1 MNEEKQMNQTIE
13 KKDAV
18 QQEKAESMED
28 YVAEL
33 EASFKRLR
41 IGDMV
46 TGTVIAVTDTQ
57 VLLDL
62 KYYAEGIIEKEH
74 LSNDPDFKMKEE
86 IHPGDEITATVIAA
100 DDGEGNLV
108 LSRKEANDRLAW
120 EKLRTLLEERTIV
133 PVTINEVVNGGV
145 TAKLEGIRGFIP
157 ASRLDAGYVEEL
169 NTWLGRR
176 VEVTVITADE
186 DQNRLVLSGREA
198 AREKQQAEKNR
209 RIAGCEVGAVMEG
222 TVESLKPYGAFVT
235 LENGLTG
242 LVHISQISKN
252 RIKHPGVVLKEGQ
265 QVTVKILSTA
275 DHKISL
281 SMKEVI
287 PDEAEEEEVFQYQ
300 ESKEATT
307 SFADLL
313 KGLKF

>member
-1 MNEEKQMNQTIE
+1 MKEEKQMAQTIE
-13 KKDAV
+13 KKAEAA
-18 QQEKAESMED
+18 QETVESMED

-33 EASFKRLR
+33 EASFKRFR
-41 IGDMV
+41 TGDLV
-46 TGTVIAVTDTQ
+46 TGTVIGVTDSQ

-62 KYYAEGIIEKEH
+62 KSYAEGVIAKEH
-74 LSNDPDFKMKEE
+74 LSNDPEFALKEE
-86 IHPGDEITATVIAA
+86 IHVGDEITATVIST

-120 EKLRTLLEERTIV
+120 EKLRTMLEERTVV
-133 PVTINEVVNGGV
+133 PVTVTEVVKGGV
-145 TAKLEGIRGFIP
+145 VAKLEGMRGFIP
-157 ASRLDAGYVEEL
+157 ASRLDAGYVEDL
-169 NTWLGRR
+169 NDWLGRR
-176 VEVTVITADE
+176 IEVTVITAE
-186 DQNRLVLSGREA
+186 EEKNRLVLSGREA

-209 RIAGCEVGAVMEG
+209 RIAACEVGAVVEG
-222 TVESLKPYGAFVT
+222 TVESLKPYGAFVL

-252 RIKHPGVVLKEGQ
+252 RIKHPAVLLKEGQ
-265 QVTVKILSTA
+265 KVTVKILSTA
-275 DHKISL
+275 DQKISL
-281 SMKEVI
+281 SMKAVI

-300 ESKEATT
+300 ESRDATT